1 MIVED
6 FIGDYM
12 KAKISIAVIAILVIV
27 ALLCI
32 NKPTESVEVTSVAQ
46 VVEPTPAPTATL
58 EPTIAPTIE
67 PTATPVV
74 ESIEVVEESKGVS
87 EAVVIDVSEKEPA
100 EESIVDVEKPAEE
113 VEEVEATPTPEIKEE
128 EKVAEST
135 PAPEATPTPNTNP
148 NVTTTTTTDKQAEAQ
163 AEILKILESRGGSQ
177 SLEHAEYGNTHG
189 FHGNGTK
196 YGDLQ

>member
-46 VVEPTPAPTATL
+46 VVEPTPTPTATP

-87 EAVVIDVSEKEPA
+87 EAAVIDVSEE
-100 EESIVDVEKPAEE
+100 VE
-113 VEEVEATPTPEIKEE
+113 VEEPAEATPTPEAVQEE
-128 EKVAEST
+128 TPKAEEPAPSTEPVVEPT
-135 PAPEATPTPNTNP
+135 PAPQTGNNGAPAGLTP
-148 NVTTTTTTDKQAEAQ
+148 EAQ
-163 AEILKILESRGGSQ
+163 ALWDKAISQGAKPGGSTPV
-177 SLEHAEYGNTHG
+177 GNISVG
-189 FHGNGTK
+189 ENGPT
-196 YGDLQ
+196 GDYSGITVN

>member
-1 MIVED
+1 
-6 FIGDYM
+6 M

-46 VVEPTPAPTATL
+46 AVEPTPAPTATP

-87 EAVVIDVSEKEPA
+87 EKSIVEVSEPVEEVEEEPA
-100 EESIVDVEKPAEE
+100 EEVAEAE
-113 VEEVEATPTPEIKEE
+113 PTPEVQEE
-128 EKVAEST
+128 TPKAEE
-135 PAPEATPTPNTNP
+135 PAPSTEPTSAPQAPTTNGGVTPEG
-148 NVTTTTTTDKQAEAQ
+148 QALLEQ
-163 AEILKILESRGGSQ
+163 ILADGGTMIEDVPVVDQQPTSMGHTG
-177 SLEHAEYGNTHG
+177 LVWE
-189 FHGNGTK
+189 
-196 YGDLQ
+196 